1 MIETRGVGRAREGR
15 NMQTK
20 PNPPSSL
27 LAKLLSR
34 LRGDRYMVDAYP
46 PPAEAPEPVE
56 ATKER

>member
-15 NMQTK
+15 DMQTK

-34 LRGDRYMVDAYP
+34 LRGDKYMVDAYP
-46 PPAEAPEPVE
+46 PAPDAPAPVV